1 MRCQHGQSERL
12 GPGRQDGPGLF
23 AGTLAVAALK
33 LINRGVEIVAAG
45 VQRGA
50 GHVAARKDG
59 RAAGRLGH
67 DLDLKGLTVKAG
79 AAQRSEPAGGGADVR
94 PARRLEQELQCRVN
108 IAQSH
113 RVVRGPV
120 LLCMTARRWRERTE
134 RRAPQAPLGQE

>member
-45 VQRGA
+45 VQHGA

-59 RAAGRLGH
+59 
-67 DLDLKGLTVKAG
+67 
-79 AAQRSEPAGGGADVR
+79 
-94 PARRLEQELQCRVN
+94 
-108 IAQSH
+108 
-113 RVVRGPV
+113 
-120 LLCMTARRWRERTE
+120 E
-134 RRAPQAPLGQE
+134 RRVGSATTSISKV